1 MRFFFKTVAANLV
14 ATLITL
20 FVLAMVCV
28 VALVVFVKVAA
39 SSAHR
44 ETSVHDKSVLVFDMD
59 VAITDAPEH
68 GGPGDLL
75 SVSNLASGGGSAS
88 RLTLYEVVNAIDQ
101 AAKDNKIVAIYMSG
115 SLQTDNAA
123 SGYAALCE
131 VRQALERFK
140 ASGKKIYAY
149 LDEPTVKDYYLS
161 SVANEISLN
170 PFGTLSINGLAAE
183 SFYLRDALQKYGVGV
198 QVTRVGKYKSYVEMF
213 TENHMSDADREQLT
227 QLLGG
232 IWNVVEGDLA
242 ASRKLPLADFKKLAN
257 DPGVFVAQDA
267 LKDKLVDKLGYLDE
281 IIDKLKDVGAYDDAN
296 DTFYQVA
303 LSTYAERLQNKH
315 IQAGKDA
322 SKSTDQIA
330 LVYAEGEIV
339 DGGGGSDN
347 IGGDDLSST
356 LREVR
361 GDDSVKAVVL
371 RVNSPGGSVL
381 ASEVIQR
388 EIRKLREAKKPVVV
402 SMGTYAAS
410 GGYWISTYG
419 DYIFAEPTTVT
430 GSIGVFGVKFNIKD
444 IANEHGIAFDG
455 VKTATFADLDTMTR
469 PWSPDEQKLAQTL
482 VDNIYDQF
490 IGKVAEGRK
499 LKVDQVQDIAQG
511 RVWTGADAKT
521 LGLVD
526 AMGGLGDAIKKAAEL
541 AKLKDKSWNLQ
552 EYPEKQSALDAL
564 VEALAQG
571 GQPAPVSKIGG
582 NFAFAVTGHDPLSAS
597 LRELQTQWNFVRTF
611 NDPRGLY
618 VRLPYLLNF

>member
-1 MRFFFKTVAANLV
+1 MRFFLKTVAANLV
-14 ATLITL
+14 AILITL
-20 FVLAMVCV
+20 FVLAMVGV
-28 VALVVFVKVAA
+28 VGIVVFVKVAA
-39 SSAHR
+39 GAAHR

-68 GGPGDLL
+68 SNPGDIFN
-75 SVSNLASGGGSAS
+75 VSNLASGGGASS
-88 RLTLYEVVNAIDQ
+88 RLTVYEIVNALDA
-101 AAKDNKIVAIYMSG
+101 AAKDDKIAALFMSG
-115 SLQTDNAA
+115 SLDTGNAA
-123 SGYAALCE
+123 SGYAALRE

-149 LDEPTVKDYYLS
+149 LEEPTVKDYYLA

-170 PFGTLSINGLAAE
+170 PFGVLSINGLAAE
-183 SFYLRDALQKYGVGV
+183 SFYLRDALEKYGVGV

-227 QLLGG
+227 QLLDG
-232 IWNVVEGDLA
+232 IWSAVVGDLA
-242 ASRKLPLADFKKLAN
+242 ASRKLEVPVLKKLA
-257 DPGVFVAQDA
+257 DEPGVFLATDA
-267 LKDKLVDKLGYLDE
+267 VKDKLVDKLAYLDE
-281 IIDKLKDVGAYDDAN
+281 MIDKLENVGAYDEDN

-303 LSTYAERLQNKH
+303 LSTYAGRLETKR
-315 IQAGKDA
+315 IQSA
-322 SKSTDQIA
+322 KSAFKSADQIA
-330 LVYAEGEIV
+330 LVYAEGDIV

-361 GDDSVKAVVL
+361 GDKDVKAVVL

-381 ASEVIQR
+381 ASEIIQR
-388 EIRKLREAKKPVVV
+388 EIRRLREAKIPVVV

-430 GSIGVFGVKFNIKD
+430 GSIGVFGLKFNLKD

-455 VKTATFADLDTMTR
+455 VKTAPFADLDTMTR
-469 PWSPDEQKLAQTL
+469 PWTPDEQKLAQTL

-490 IGKVAEGRK
+490 ISKVAEGRK
-499 LKVDQVQDIAQG
+499 LTKDQVGEIAQG
-511 RVWTGADAKT
+511 RVWTGADAKN

-526 AMGGLGDAIKKAAEL
+526 ALGGLGDAIKKAEEL
-541 AKLKDKSWNLQ
+541 AKLQGKSWNIQ
-552 EYPEKQSALDAL
+552 EYPEKQSPLETILQALS
-564 VEALAQG
+564 QG
-571 GQPAPVSKIGG
+571 NEPPPVSKLGLNLG
-582 NFAFAVTGHDPLSAS
+582 AVVTGHDPVATS
-597 LRELQTQWNFVRTF
+597 LRELQTEWKTVRTF

-618 VRLPYLLNF
+618 ARLPFLLNF